1 MMSPAKNARLFL
13 SVIGICIIILS
24 SCSSSKQ
31 IGKDYIYFQ
40 TERDNIG
47 IIPMKERIIKVNDV
61 LNIQV
66 VSKTLN
72 QQEAALFNTPTVSI
86 NETPGAPTGQSN
98 IQYIVDLNGNID
110 FPVLGSIK
118 AEGLTRQQLQ
128 TALVSKLTAY
138 IKDPSVSIRSLQFNV
153 NMLGEVKSP
162 GVKSFPTDKV
172 TILDA
177 IGVSGDLTD
186 DGKRKDVTVIRQEG
200 GRNLYMQMDLTSG
213 TLFQS
218 PGYQLQPNDIVYVGP
233 TDEKLKS
240 LVKKNNT
247 GNVFRTVGTALSV
260 LFGLLNFYFN
270 RIK

>member
-1 MMSPAKNARLFL
+1 MSPSKNARLFL
-13 SVIGICIIILS
+13 KAIIWIIFLS
-24 SCSSSKQ
+24 SCHTTKE

-47 IIPMKERIIKVNDV
+47 IIPMKERVIQVNDI
-61 LNIQV
+61 LSIQV

-72 QQEAALFNTPTVSI
+72 QQEAALFNTPTVGISESTGT
-86 NETPGAPTGQSN
+86 NAGQSTTG
-98 IQYIVDLNGNID
+98 YVVDLNGNIEY
-110 FPVLGSIK
+110 PLIGSIK
-118 AEGLTRQQLQ
+118 AVGLTRQQLQ
-128 TALVSKLTAY
+128 AALVSKLSTY
-138 IKDPSVSIRSLQFNV
+138 IKEPSVTIRTLLFNV

-162 GVKSFPTDKV
+162 GIKSFPTDKV

-177 IGVSGDLTD
+177 IGTSGDLTD

-200 GRNLYMQMDLTSG
+200 GKNLYIQMDLTSG
-213 TLFQS
+213 SLFQS

-233 TDEKLKS
+233 TDVKLKS
-240 LVKKNNT
+240 LIKKNNT

-260 LFGLLNFYFN
+260 LFGLLNFYFS